1 MATAG
6 LFMFAEHAGPA
17 ALPLVGSETETLE
30 EGWYKMSG
38 IQTTTTNL
46 ITSIET
52 VLLEEQQHYKSNAT
66 QQLEALFIIFIH
78 VF

>member
-6 LFMFAEHAGPA
+6 LFMFAECAGPA
-17 ALPLVGSETETLE
+17 ALPPVGSETETLE

-38 IQTTTTNL
+38 IQSTATNL

-66 QQLEALFIIFIH
+66 QQVLFIISIH